1 MERTITVNGINYRL
15 ESVTGKVLD
24 TTKSMETSVQGS
36 VSGGG
41 GRLREG
47 SGKLKA
53 VDLNMVSTTIVY
65 DQFFLQDDAGREHS
79 FQLQGFNVACRAG
92 NSLTVTA
99 AFKTGQQRGPYV
111 AVRNNSTNVHFV
123 NDKVLRSL
131 CSPNML
137 LYLLACLGAIILEYK
152 ILSGFFLITGCM
164 LATMFGTMV
173 VYGIKSETYL
183 QDFKKNL

>member
-1 MERTITVNGINYRL
+1 MERTISVNGINYRL
-15 ESVTGKVLD
+15 ESITGKVLA

-47 SGKLKA
+47 SGKLST
-53 VDLNMVSTTIVY
+53 VELNLASTTIVH
-65 DQFFLQDDAGREHS
+65 DQFFLEDDAGREHS
-79 FQLQGFNVACRAG
+79 FQLQGFNVACRPG

-99 AFKTGQQRGPYV
+99 AFEPGKQRGPYV
-111 AVRNNSTNVHFV
+111 AVRNNSTQNHFI
-123 NDKVLRSL
+123 NEKALRSL
-131 CSPNML
+131 CSPNLL

-152 ILSGFFLITGCM
+152 ILSGFFLITGCI
-164 LATMFGTMV
+164 LATIVGTMV
-173 VYGIKSETYL
+173 FYGIKSETYL